1 MATELAMAMR
11 KLKAQE
17 ALVRQVVDLNRK
29 MDLVM
34 DKLGVTD
41 EVPADSATV
50 EPNADEVPAADAT
63 VEPQADEVPAETP
76 AVETKS
82 KKK

>member
-17 ALVRQVVDLNRK
+17 ALVLQVTDLNRK

-34 DKLGVTD
+34 KHLGMAD
-41 EVPADSATV
+41 EAPAADAMV
-50 EPNADEVPAADAT
+50 EPKADEYTAVEGSEVKADEVPA
-63 VEPQADEVPAETP
+63 VEPKA
-76 AVETKS
+76 

>member
-17 ALVRQVVDLNRK
+17 ALVRQVTDLNRK

-34 DKLGVTD
+34 KHLGVTEEVPADAVTVEPKADEALAAESSEVKAD
-41 EVPADSATV
+41 EVPADEV
-50 EPNADEVPAADAT
+50 E
-63 VEPQADEVPAETP
+63 Q
-76 AVETKS
+76 
-82 KKK
+82 

>member
-17 ALVRQVVDLNRK
+17 ALVQQVADLNRK

-34 DKLGVTD
+34 EKLGIV
-41 EVPADSATV
+41 ESPAAAAVV
-50 EPNADEVPAADAT
+50 EPNADEVPAAEA
-63 VEPQADEVPAETP
+63 
-76 AVETKS
+76 KS